1 MTITVMIGQ
10 LSIPR
15 LPFMEILFSGNLSHV
30 LRRGCGHMGLPL
42 PLLSV
47 SRRKKTRNFRERDPR
62 ALVEPGGRVL
72 WGRPF
77 QKASKQGD

>member
-1 MTITVMIGQ
+1 MTITVTIGQ

-15 LPFMEILFSGNLSHV
+15 LPFMEILLPGNLSHL
-30 LRRGCGHMGLPL
+30 LRHGCGCMGLPL

-47 SRRKKTRNFRERDPR
+47 SRRKEARNFTQRDPG

-72 WGRPF
+72 LGRPF

>member
-1 MTITVMIGQ
+1 MTTEMIGQ

-15 LPFMEILFSGNLSHV
+15 LPFMEILFSRNLSHL
-30 LRRGCGHMGLPL
+30 LRHGCGHVGLPL

-47 SRRKKTRNFRERDPR
+47 SWRKEARNFTERDPG

-72 WGRPF
+72 LGRPF
-77 QKASKQGD
+77 QKASK